1 MKTKLLIAACLAL
14 HLCGWTLA
22 ALAQSETVEFTSD
35 SYPVA
40 AFGELTFALKLS
52 APLSQPAEIGVELF
66 SADPNDP
73 SPSSPW
79 LAGYVTIP
87 SGETNRSITL
97 LATGLGTFGGQ
108 IRLSGEAS
116 PPGVTPGQQRTA
128 RLVAAQP
135 EAYVRFSCTGGPRR
149 ERNTLNRT

>member
-87 SGETNRSITL
+87 AGETNRSITP
-97 LATGLGTFGGQ
+97 AVQGQ
-108 IRLSGEAS
+108 SFFR
-116 PPGVTPGQQRTA
+116 A
-128 RLVAAQP
+128 RLIP
-135 EAYVRFSCTGGPRR
+135 W
-149 ERNTLNRT
+149 